1 VPACLTVFAFF
12 HFLYQ
17 TKGGRNLFLKK
28 KKKKKKK
35 KKSSLV
41 VLYASLIIEGIEGIE
56 GVSTGMISV
65 SGG

>member
-17 TKGGRNLFLKK
+17 TKGGRNLFLKQK
-28 KKKKKKK
+28 KKQK